1 MWKSLK
7 LNQKLLCYS
16 SIQKMSQW
24 DLLSF
29 LLLCA
34 HCIFLLL
41 KFWPIYN
48 AGCWCAFLRTIKV
61 ALRVSGHRVPR
72 HPRNLAV
79 HQTAR
84 MSCKAVCTTDGW
96 SVELLFLSFGT
107 VTVSHHH
114 SHLRA
119 RGVVCLCVC
128 VYLFGSLGLDVQ
140 QVNVS
145 MFAWCLTWI
154 MYEHMKFWWRTWT
167 QPTVDTQFCTKHIES
182 MFQMFCRNSLVYWN
196 TAGKATLKQ

>member
-1 MWKSLK
+1 
-7 LNQKLLCYS
+7 
-16 SIQKMSQW
+16 MSQR

-29 LLLCA
+29 FLLCA

-119 RGVVCLCVC
+119 RGVVCVC
-128 VYLFGSLGLDVQ
+128 VRVCLFIWELRFGCAAGKCEHVCMVFDLDYVWAHEIL
-140 QVNVS
+140 
-145 MFAWCLTWI
+145 MAHL
-154 MYEHMKFWWRTWT
+154 
-167 QPTVDTQFCTKHIES
+167 
-182 MFQMFCRNSLVYWN
+182 N
-196 TAGKATLKQ
+196 TAYCRYTVLHQAHTEHVSDVL